1 MAKPQIIVN
10 AGDPG
15 VKAAVSASTSWTAT
29 LDSTDGVRQ
38 VEWAVTSTD
47 ETTTAASYTLVTSG
61 SVGQTVTSTSQGQGT
76 ALILWVRVNAGKV
89 GDQPDPENT
98 EATVKI
104 YVPLADGGEVGCAGE
119 EYESDP
125 TFGATGIIN
134 QGIRKAAAL
143 SPSGIPVKIVRAA
156 TSTALPANTRTNNI
170 LTASSNGAIGTVGG
184 VAVVDGDHILVKDEG
199 GVAAHVNDGP
209 YVLADGDGSSPWTL
223 TRATYFDASEE
234 LIPMTTFR
242 IQEGTYAG
250 KEFYLAT
257 SGATINVTA
266 LEFAAYA
273 YAPNDAAYLCVGSS
287 GFLSNEVNVSAI
299 GTTVEFTSTSTVPF
313 ATKRTDSATAA
324 LVDVEQ
330 VTALSS
336 GTAAAGFGPS
346 TLYKGEVF
354 GGGAENYG
362 RIGFAATDLT
372 NTSEDTKL
380 VVQARTAGASLA
392 TCAEFSGTAVKLTAL
407 GGSGSGVVAVANDG
421 TLSFS
426 AGGGADAS
434 AKYLTDAASTVNAND
449 VPTQSM
455 TGTLNFFSSA
465 NPLKVGRSGVASS
478 DLEAFRVR
486 RTVTDNSGNS
496 TGNTAAHIAFEI
508 PNGSGTATDVAN
520 IKVQIASTIGP
531 SANIIFR
538 PMGSGTMADALTVK
552 GGGIIQF
559 NGLDYQHDGYR
570 LVLDASGNLSA
581 SVVSFDEVKTALAA
595 ATSAVTI
602 DDDLI
607 VSGDLTVSGTTTTV
621 DSTTVSLADRLIVLN
636 SSTGTVPVPV
646 DIAGFVIDRGSA
658 DGVTKRDM
666 PGLFWDETNT
676 RFDLA
681 YNTSGDQSTIG
692 SFVGLK
698 LSALTVSGLS
708 SGFVRSNGS
717 GVLSS
722 SALASGDVTGAL
734 GYTPLQGSGT
744 TNALPRYTASTTLGG
759 SGITDDGTTVDTTRL
774 VTYTCDAAG
783 STQARGVTIVNNTV
797 SGTQYTK
804 QHGFT
809 AFHSGGTQWNIGSRL
824 EVVNASRARQIWY
837 SGSGS
842 GVPSAE
848 LFRLDTQDDN
858 FGAVARANAFAVSG
872 SAGYRFDFSNNRGGL
887 KYNTGSDY
895 IYLES
900 YNGKDVRI
908 RTGADSGGSSGVDRL
923 TITGTG
929 TVTATWSCPVIGTTW
944 TSTPVNETDAASLT
958 VDLSTGLHRRI
969 PLTLASTAITL
980 SNARAG
986 TRYLIHVE
994 QDATG
999 GRAVTWTDTIAWG
1012 TVSSSPDTTAQH
1024 FTIWELYCYATSP
1037 SVRFIALGRNADNI
1051 P

>member
-257 SGATINVTA
+257 SGATINTTA

-299 GTTVEFTSTSTVPF
+299 GTTVEFASTSTIPLSV
-313 ATKRTDSATAA
+313 KRTSSATNAFVTVGQTVAMSSSTTTTNFGA
-324 LVDVEQ
+324 LHVIQAKQGSGASPENIGAWGARWKD
-330 VTALSS
+330 VTAS
-336 GTAAAGFGPS
+336 
-346 TLYKGEVF
+346 
-354 GGGAENYG
+354 
-362 RIGFAATDLT
+362 
-372 NTSEDTKL
+372 SEDTEFVL
-380 VVQARTAGASLA
+380 QARKAGAALA
-392 TCAEFSGTAVKLTAL
+392 DVAVISGTDVIFSAL
-407 GGSGSGVVAVANDG
+407 GGSGTGSLAVDNDG
-421 TLSFS
+421 KVTFS
-426 AGGGADAS
+426 AGGSGADAT

-681 YNTSGDQSTIG
+681 YNTAGDQSTIG

-698 LSALTVSGLS
+698 LSALTVSGFS

-744 TNALPRYTASTTLGG
+744 TNALPRYTASTTLGD

-809 AFHSGGTQWNIGSRL
+809 AFHPGGTQWNIGSRL
-824 EVVNASRARQIWY
+824 EVVNASHARQIWY

-858 FGAVARANAFAVSG
+858 FGAVARANAFSVSG
-872 SAGYRFDFSNNRGGL
+872 STGYRFDFSNNRGGL

-900 YNGKDVRI
+900 YNTKDLRFY
-908 RTGADSGGSSGVDRL
+908 TGADSGGSGGVLRMIWNGSGQGYAQYAPTTPTSSSNAVTFNL
-923 TITGTG
+923 TTSQNVEHTLTENTTVTITGGVNGQRGTIVISQPASAK
-929 TVTATWSCPVIGTTW
+929 TVTMPTNGVG
-944 TSTPVNETDAASLT
+944 
-958 VDLSTGLHRRI
+958 
-969 PLTLASTAITL
+969 
-980 SNARAG
+980 
-986 TRYLIHVE
+986 VE
-994 QDATG
+994 YDN
-999 GRAVTWTDTIAWG
+999 TIAALTTTG
-1012 TVSSSPDTTAQH
+1012 IVDTTNLSRTVLNYYVLANGKA
-1024 FTIWELYCYATSP
+1024 YVYSR
-1037 SVRFIALGRNADNI
+1037 SVGLI